1 MKIVDIRPCYRITA
15 ENDIYGME
23 MYIDRGSKL
32 QVTIKG
38 GMTYIGYMERVDFGY
53 YPKEGDMFVIRIA
66 DGTLYGIMVDCISDI
81 KELQE

>member
-1 MKIVDIRPCYRITA
+1 
-15 ENDIYGME
+15 ME

-38 GMTYIGYMERVDFGY
+38 GTTYIGYMERVDFGY